1 MCNGYAAHTIASI
14 ETFGVPQDV
23 QAFTDN
29 VVGYIKEIE
38 ALAKLSIPNSAA
50 QAARVRLPCIEPSEQ
65 SIN

>member
-1 MCNGYAAHTIASI
+1 MCNDYPAHIIAPI
-14 ETFGVPQDV
+14 GTFGVPQDV

-65 SIN
+65 PIN